1 MFHVLLLCFFFFD
14 YQTCI
19 SLYATFWWRLTM
31 LCTHQHPYTS
41 CEHRHLLHHRK
52 NKHTSGDRTCSTSPA
67 RVPVEM
73 LTHYTN
79 LPMEIDFTTM
89 ENFTTVEI
97 EIQHCGN
104 WFYHR
109 GKYINTVKLQE
120 YTTFEYNIKCYSP
133 KDKSWI
139 CLDSLEFIISTLKNR
154 PNPII

>member
-1 MFHVLLLCFFFFD
+1 MHTDTFSTTEKISTLLGIEAVAPL
-14 YQTCI
+14 
-19 SLYATFWWRLTM
+19 
-31 LCTHQHPYTS
+31 
-41 CEHRHLLHHRK
+41 
-52 NKHTSGDRTCSTSPA
+52 PA

-133 KDKSWI
+133 NDKSWI